1 MIKINAK
8 IALRNFLVKRKL
20 LTKAGNLH
28 KYLHLILEGD
38 PFGRMRK
45 SGEAPMPK
53 TLIYEPTMR
62 CNFNCSMCY
71 LKTRDI
77 ARSGELD
84 TLQIEGIINNLPH
97 EIEHYSITGGEP
109 TMRKDLTQIL
119 LFLKRKKRSSVCL
132 MTNGSCPERLKELLS
147 AGLVAA
153 VQLSLDGPREVHNAI
168 RNSSKSYDLFME
180 SLNELKQHRNVYA
193 YILTVICKENLKH
206 LAEIT
211 RFCSGQGITNLT
223 FEFEK
228 KYDKGCIAD
237 SIRELEPLMH
247 LTREDFFISE
257 SASAFPEFSIRE
269 LKDAL
274 ISAEHES
281 KKVYFQNQYLPYSL
295 FKNLEHYYLRNL
307 RKSYKL
313 QCRHLL
319 TARIDPLGNVIACF
333 GVRKPFGNLL
343 REPLEKIWNNEDFR
357 RYRKFML
364 GNNLLPICET
374 CHRAE
379 SFDTGFGRIS

>member
-1 MIKINAK
+1 MASPSIVVISLPWQAM
-8 IALRNFLVKRKL
+8 ARVRQE
-20 LTKAGNLH
+20 LTSLPST
-28 KYLHLILEGD
+28 I
-38 PFGRMRK
+38 
-45 SGEAPMPK
+45 
-53 TLIYEPTMR
+53 
-62 CNFNCSMCY
+62 
-71 LKTRDI
+71 
-77 ARSGELD
+77 
-84 TLQIEGIINNLPH
+84 TLQAPQTPMLQIHLRTTPAAVIAGADDGSSAFDNLGLTPLSTIKQALYAIEGIINNLPH

-357 RYRKFML
+357 RYRKFIL